1 LRRFPL
7 SFLKLSFLHTTKLYE
22 ATMRSRNTKDRSSRS
37 GNVNKSPGLQSA
49 AFNYTTIA
57 ILAGVFILGIG
68 IGIAFSS
75 TTTLTPSNV
84 ASREFIDTKAPN
96 PEICVQY
103 GASAMVMDARLFV
116 TLNPFNVYVGQP
128 SMRPGCV
135 IRQNNWAILEQRK
148 LVTSQQVSD
157 CKNRLNT
164 FGFTGDLESEKPDI
178 RCIYQNEA
186 AQNFFINQP
195 GAVTS
200 PQETERF

>member
-1 LRRFPL
+1 MRRKPTG
-7 SFLKLSFLHTTKLYE
+7 K
-22 ATMRSRNTKDRSSRS
+22 
-37 GNVNKSPGLQSA
+37 
-49 AFNYTTIA
+49 TTINSKPSSSQSP
-57 ILAGVFILGIG
+57 VFNFTTIGIMAAVLVLGIG

-84 ASREFIDTKAPN
+84 ASREFIDLKAPN
-96 PEICVQY
+96 PELCVQY

-116 TLNPFNVYVGQP
+116 TLNPFNVYVAQP

-135 IRQNNWAILEQRK
+135 IRQNNWALLEQRK
-148 LVTSQQVSD
+148 LVSSEQVNE

-164 FGFTGDLESEKPDI
+164 FGFTGSLDTEKPDI

-195 GAVTS
+195 GAVS
-200 PQETERF
+200 QPQETDRF

>member
-1 LRRFPL
+1 MRR
-7 SFLKLSFLHTTKLYE
+7 
-22 ATMRSRNTKDRSSRS
+22 
-37 GNVNKSPGLQSA
+37 KSTGRTVTNSKPPGIQSP
-49 AFNYTTIA
+49 AFNFTTMA

-84 ASREFIDTKAPN
+84 ASREFIDTRAPN

-116 TLNPFNVYVGQP
+116 TLNPFNVYVAQP

-148 LVTSQQVSD
+148 LISSQQVNE

-164 FGFTGDLESEKPDI
+164 FGFTGNLESEKPDI

-195 GAVTS
+195 GAVS
-200 PQETERF
+200 QPQETNRF

>member
-1 LRRFPL
+1 MRRTSTGRTANTSRPSGFQSPM
-7 SFLKLSFLHTTKLYE
+7 FNFTT
-22 ATMRSRNTKDRSSRS
+22 M
-37 GNVNKSPGLQSA
+37 
-49 AFNYTTIA
+49 A
-57 ILAGVFILGIG
+57 ILGGVLILGIG

-75 TTTLTPSNV
+75 TTTLSPSNV

-116 TLNPFNVYVGQP
+116 TLNPFNVYVAQP

-135 IRQNNWAILEQRK
+135 LRQNNWALLEQKK
-148 LVTSQQVSD
+148 LVTSDQVRE

-164 FGFTGDLESEKPDI
+164 FGFTGSLDSEKPDI

-186 AQNFFINQP
+186 AQNFFTSQP
-195 GAVTS
+195 GAVA
-200 PQETERF
+200 PGGETERF